1 MKKLRAAG
9 KRMVQMVFS
18 IALVWGALAAPS
30 FALVAPGPSDITNCD
45 DCQNL
50 VNVDVDSDG
59 RVTTADLLI
68 VYSNIQKK
76 IYTAASDVNSDGLV
90 NMDDFTIVKRCLGCT
105 VSASPFN

>member
-1 MKKLRAAG
+1 
-9 KRMVQMVFS
+9 MVFS